1 MRFFD
6 EVFMKNKKLDNAL
19 EGLVSRQEYVVF
31 QANDLAK
38 AFGNLTTKQHRLLDF
53 ATSYIT
59 QESTFLDTYETT
71 FTEVLKHF
79 GLTASGSNYAYVAK
93 SFKELYEKTNLMIQK
108 EESLILARLF
118 GNVSFDRE
126 KGTISFDFDK
136 YILPYLVEL
145 KENFY
150 AINLA
155 TLSILKSKHSLVLM
169 KLWQANKFGNNP
181 STQIKGSLDE
191 WQQWFLG
198 EERKVMSAGIFKRD
212 ILTRA
217 AEELESKLH
226 IEIELLTRKNGRKVT
241 GYEMTIREPRQSSP
255 ILQEDIPFD
264 FGEEYK

>member
-1 MRFFD
+1 MN
-6 EVFMKNKKLDNAL
+6 NKKLDSAF
-19 EGLVSRQEYVVF
+19 ESLVSRQEYVVF

-53 ATSYIT
+53 ATSYVT
-59 QESTFLDTYETT
+59 KNSTFLDTYETT
-71 FTEVLKHF
+71 FSEVLKHF
-79 GLTASGSNYAYVAK
+79 GLTASGSNYAYIAK

-108 EESLILARLF
+108 NDSLVLARLF
-118 GNVSFDRE
+118 GNVSFDRD

-136 YILPYLVEL
+136 YVLPYLVEL

-155 TLSILKSKHSLVLM
+155 TLSLLKSKHSLVLM
-169 KLWQANKFGNNP
+169 KLWQANKFGNKQ
-181 STQIKGSLDE
+181 STHIKGSLEE

-198 EERKVMSAGIFKRD
+198 EESKAMSAGIFKRD

-226 IEIELLTRKNGRKVT
+226 IEIELITQKNGRKVT
-241 GYEMTIREPRQSSP
+241 GYEMTIREPHHFSP
-255 ILQEDIPFD
+255 MIQEDIPFD
-264 FGEEYK
+264 LGEDYK